1 MALSGAAWRRLANLP
16 IYAKVSLAPGLILVV
31 LVLLSLGSLR
41 MLDTAGSRLQAISER
56 AFPTYQRAAETKDA
70 VDAIQTALQHTLSVA
85 ANESDAARVL
95 AVAAPV
101 RQAIARAATA
111 LDRLRQQIGTAD
123 AAIATAGKSF
133 DAYQAAAS
141 DVLTAA
147 AADPATAT
155 MLMADV
161 DQQFASLSEE
171 LNGYKNRADLAS
183 QSMARDA
190 IQEAAS
196 QRLWLLCGLAAAIV
210 VSIGTMA
217 ATSRAIG
224 RPILRLTGRMAAMA
238 EDDLDNEIPALDR
251 GDEIGAMA
259 RAVDVFRRNGLRA
272 RLHALERERE
282 QAAKQIH
289 QAAMSRHTNDFGT
302 SISGVMASLGAS
314 AAATRRAAA
323 GMAEAAA
330 QVFSQASV
338 TADGA
343 VKASLDLSSVASAV
357 EQLTASVDEIS
368 RQVDTAATI
377 SGEAV
382 RSAGSGQGTMRDM
395 AQAASRIGDVV
406 KLINAIAGQTNLL
419 ALNATIEAARAGE
432 AGRGFAIVASEV
444 KALAAQTSR
453 ATSDIDG
460 QITAVSGASQAA
472 LAAMVDVA
480 SVIGK
485 MDEVASAIAAAVE
498 QQSVTTRELASSVQ
512 ALAGASDET
521 ARAMRHVAGVADTAG
536 AVSRQVLDAADA
548 IGRESEKL
556 RTEVTEFLSAVTDDI
571 QERRRYERVSGRG
584 AAVSLHVPGSD
595 PIQATLKDLSRGGAL
610 LRCDLT
616 LPAGGE
622 VDLQLPNA
630 GGAVNARVVR
640 AGGGDLALVFR
651 QDAVDLE
658 RVDRA
663 LDAVTAMAA

>member
-1 MALSGAAWRRLANLP
+1 
-16 IYAKVSLAPGLILVV
+16 
-31 LVLLSLGSLR
+31 
-41 MLDTAGSRLQAISER
+41 
-56 AFPTYQRAAETKDA
+56 
-70 VDAIQTALQHTLSVA
+70 
-85 ANESDAARVL
+85 
-95 AVAAPV
+95 
-101 RQAIARAATA
+101 
-111 LDRLRQQIGTAD
+111 
-123 AAIATAGKSF
+123 
-133 DAYQAAAS
+133 
-141 DVLTAA
+141 
-147 AADPATAT
+147 
-155 MLMADV
+155 
-161 DQQFASLSEE
+161 
-171 LNGYKNRADLAS
+171 
-183 QSMARDA
+183 
-190 IQEAAS
+190 
-196 QRLWLLCGLAAAIV
+196 
-210 VSIGTMA
+210 
-217 ATSRAIG
+217 
-224 RPILRLTGRMAAMA
+224 MA

-314 AAATRRAAA
+314 AAAMRRAAA